1 MKYNKAIR
9 DKIPE
14 IIQQSGHTAE
24 IKKMTNEEFLIEI
37 EKKLIE
43 ETEEYLKNKDPSEL
57 VDVLEVVYRI
67 AQLRGISKQKLDEI
81 RFKKIQERGAFE
93 DNLFLINT
101 NE

>member
-57 VDVLEVVYRI
+57 VDVLEVV
-67 AQLRGISKQKLDEI
+67 
-81 RFKKIQERGAFE
+81 
-93 DNLFLINT
+93 
-101 NE
+101 